1 MISAIFNKKYV
12 IVDDSLFIF
21 DGNNIINVGKVGN
34 ILIYENKLY
43 SFSGKPIIIKNK
55 AELNEEIENKKVSF
69 VYDLKNDND
78 KKNLLLVLKGNG
90 ESVCRKAFKYTL
102 MTFASA
108 FFLVSTFVAVQTY
121 TLQKQQIFL
130 NDINLT
136 AVRIQNNDLYQN
148 VLKASNGDIAAKQK
162 IAEISG
168 EKTAAPVKDTVTTKP
183 VNQSVQPQA
192 QVQQPQPQESGF
204 VLEGDA
210 SSEEAAKILNANG
223 GKKPEN
229 FNELSADMQ
238 NSTKEEAAKRL
249 AELYLQEQEL
259 RKQQ

>member
-21 DGNNIINVGKVGN
+21 DGNNTINVGKVGN

-55 AELNEEIENKKVSF
+55 TELNEEIENKKVSF

-108 FFLVSTFVAVQTY
+108 FFLIGSFVTVQTY